1 MYKIDLEPIL
11 EKIDSMTID
20 ELEKTII
27 SAYNS
32 TMDEKQKK
40 ELVQKAEARKEM
52 KINAFNSS
60 FVEFEIIQHTD

>member
-1 MYKIDLEPIL
+1 M
-11 EKIDSMTID
+11 SWNN
-20 ELEKTII
+20 I

-40 ELVQKAEARKEM
+40 ELVQKAEARKKM
-52 KINAFNSS
+52 KTNALNSS